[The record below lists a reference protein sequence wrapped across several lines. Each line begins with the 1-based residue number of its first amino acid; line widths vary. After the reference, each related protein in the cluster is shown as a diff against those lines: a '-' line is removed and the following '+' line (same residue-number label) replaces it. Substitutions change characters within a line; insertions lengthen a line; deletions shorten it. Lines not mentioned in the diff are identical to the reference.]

1 MDVVAA
7 LRDYVQKMVTEVL
20 GLKALLMDQETSG
33 MVGMVYSRSNILSK
47 EVFLLD
53 LLHNE
58 KREKMP
64 HLKCIVFIRPTPEN
78 IADLGKELRQP
89 RYGEYHVFFSNIVSR
104 DALSS
109 MALADVDERVKEV
122 QEFYGDFY
130 AINTDLFS
138 LNIPSCAPLMRGRWD
153 QKLFDR
159 MSSGIL
165 AALLAMKRRPII
177 RYQTSSGLCERL
189 ASSVKDGIRQ
199 EGALFDFR
207 QKDSCLLLIID
218 RKEDPLTPILT
229 QWTYQAMVHELVG
242 IHNNRVVIGTSHKKE
257 REAEA
262 EGESPDEVVLSSE
275 QDRFFQKNMFSN
287 WGDLCMRLKQFVD
300 EFKTKSDQ
308 TSNIQSIEEMKNFMK
323 DYPEFRKMSGNV
335 SKHVTLVSD
344 MSEKI
349 AKRDLLEISVLEQEM
364 ACYDDHKTHYPKL
377 INLLQSPKTKD
388 FDCLRLG
395 LLYVLRYEK
404 DKGNAKEEVR
414 RLLQAKGVSP
424 EKLNL
429 LDNITKYGGA
439 EQRQVGLFHKEGIGK
454 VVINLARGFK
464 DVTNVYT
471 QHEPQLKSIL
481 DRVTRG
487 DLRENQ
493 FPYVPEFAPAT
504 SSKWR
509 PKEIIVFIV
518 GGATYEEALFVNA
531 FNEPTNTNNSAN
543 SMQDSSPLLLRQKK
557 APQQDVHCILGSNC
571 LLNST
576 SFLGEVESIFAPV

>member
-1 MDVVAA
+1 
-7 LRDYVQKMVTEVL
+7 
-20 GLKALLMDQETSG
+20 

-53 LLHNE
+53 LLHNDT
-58 KREKMP
+58 RERMP
-64 HLKCIVFIRPTPEN
+64 HLKCIVFIRPTTEN
-78 IADLGKELRQP
+78 MGDLCKELRKP

-109 MALADVDERVKEV
+109 MALADEEERVKEV

-130 AINTDLFS
+130 AVNNDLFT
-138 LNIPSCAPLMRGRWD
+138 LNIPSCAPLTRGHWD

-159 MSSGIL
+159 MTAGIL
-165 AALLAMKRRPII
+165 AVLLAMKRRPII
-177 RYQTSSGLCERL
+177 RYQASSTLCDRL

-207 QKDSCLLLIID
+207 QKDSCLLLLID
-218 RKEDPLTPILT
+218 RKEDAVTPILT
-229 QWTYQAMVHELVG
+229 QWTYQAMIHELFG
-242 IHNNRVVIGTSHKKE
+242 IHNNRVIIGSSKKKPD
-257 REAEA
+257 AD
-262 EGESPDEVVLSSE
+262 DEVVLSCE

-308 TSNIQSIEEMKNFMK
+308 TSNIQSIEEMKNFMR
-323 DYPEFRKMSGNV
+323 DYPDFRKMSGNV
-335 SKHVTLVSD
+335 SKHVTLVSE

-349 AKRDLLEISVLEQEM
+349 VDRDLLEISVLEQEM
-364 ACYDDHKTHYPKL
+364 ACYDDHKAHYPKL
-377 INLLQSPKTKD
+377 VSLLQSPKTKE
-388 FDCLRLG
+388 FDCLRLA

-414 RLLQAKGVSP
+414 RLLLAKGLSQDA
-424 EKLNL
+424 LGM
-429 LDNITKYGGA
+429 LDTITKYGGA

-471 QHEPQLKSIL
+471 QHEPPLRNIL
-481 DRVTRG
+481 EKVIKA
-487 DLRENQ
+487 DLRESQ
-493 FPYVPEFAPAT
+493 FPYVPEFSPVG
-504 SSKWR
+504 SSKWK

-531 FNEPTNTNNSAN
+531 LNDPTNSNNSAN
-543 SMQDSSPLLLRQKK
+543 SMQEASPLLLRQKK
-557 APQQDVHCILGSNC
+557 VQDVHCLLGSNC
-571 LLNST
+571 MLT
-576 SFLGEVESIFAPV
+576 AASFLKEVESVFQSS